1 MASAVMDSAR
11 LSTLLGT
18 CIVPAVLENAGLAS
32 QEGLDAL
39 YRSETFS
46 LLSDPAT
53 ALWHLSAPTLA
64 EILLEELQGGG
75 VVVPEERS

>member
-1 MASAVMDSAR
+1 MASVVMDSAR

-18 CIVPAVLENAGLAS
+18 CIVPAVLESAGLAS

-53 ALWHLSAPTLA
+53 GLWHLSAPTLA
-64 EILLEELQGGG
+64 EILLEELRGGG
-75 VVVPEERS
+75 VIVPEEQS